1 MKGKKK
7 NPESPFMRC
16 YPNSFESAFPV
27 SCSPS
32 FGNGAG
38 HRLRK
43 LRHAN
48 VGFFSTNLQT
58 QSLERVE
65 LVPAL
70 EMITEDG
77 VVAICALFAISS

>member
-1 MKGKKK
+1 
-7 NPESPFMRC
+7 MRC
-16 YPNSFESAFPV
+16 YSNSFESAFPE

-43 LRHAN
+43 LRYATIR
-48 VGFFSTNLQT
+48 FFSTNLQS

-70 EMITEDG
+70 EIITKDG
-77 VVAICALFAISS
+77 VVAICALFTISS